1 MNQTCPQSSAAAF
14 LHAAQDAERRESQ
27 VHGLRDAP
35 SAEDDDG
42 QPLSDGPASGKAHRR
57 AGAAAGGKQRSP
69 HCSKPPRASKERPF
83 APRPTHQ
90 EVEHRV
96 AEAQLWIAQRL
107 PLVEIRANARQ
118 NWGITNVRTVSRYLA
133 LARERMVEELIQNR
147 LQHQAEQMYG
157 LNELIRQAMAAGQFN
172 AAVGAYRVIGRDRW
186 VVAGTAGG
194 AGESPVKRPVQYAT
208 VPLSQ
213 LMAVACAAVH
223 RLHNHP
229 RRQHPLRQGDP
240 T

>member
-1 MNQTCPQSSAAAF
+1 MNQPRPHPPAAAF
-14 LHAAQDAERRESQ
+14 LHAAQDEERREAQ

-42 QPLSDGPASGKAHRR
+42 QPLKEDTASDKARRR

-69 HCSKPPRASKERPF
+69 RCSDPPRPSKERPF

-90 EVEHRV
+90 EVEHRI

-147 LQHQAEQMYG
+147 LQHQAEQIYG

-172 AAVGAYRVIGRDRW
+172 AAVGAYRVI
-186 VVAGTAGG
+186 AEIGG
-194 AGESPVKRPVQYAT
+194 LLRAPLKAPES
-208 VPLSQ
+208 
-213 LMAVACAAVH
+213 
-223 RLHNHP
+223 
-229 RRQHPLRQGDP
+229 RQ
-240 T
+240 

>member
-1 MNQTCPQSSAAAF
+1 MNQPRPHPPAAAL
-14 LHAAQDAERRESQ
+14 LHAAQDEEHREAQ

-42 QPLSDGPASGKAHRR
+42 QPLKEDTASDKARRR

-69 HCSKPPRASKERPF
+69 RCSDPPRPSKERPF

-90 EVEHRV
+90 EVEHRI

-118 NWGITNVRTVSRYLA
+118 NWGISNVRTVSRYLA

-147 LQHQAEQMYG
+147 LQHQAEQIYG

-172 AAVGAYRVIGRDRW
+172 AAVGAYRVI
-186 VVAGTAGG
+186 AEIGG
-194 AGESPVKRPVQYAT
+194 LLRAPLKAPES
-208 VPLSQ
+208 
-213 LMAVACAAVH
+213 
-223 RLHNHP
+223 
-229 RRQHPLRQGDP
+229 RQ
-240 T
+240 